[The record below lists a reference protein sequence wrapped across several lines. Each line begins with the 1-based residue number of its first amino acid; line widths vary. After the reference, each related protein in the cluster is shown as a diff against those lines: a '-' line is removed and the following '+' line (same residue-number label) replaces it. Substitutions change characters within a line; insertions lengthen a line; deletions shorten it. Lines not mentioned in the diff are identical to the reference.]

1 MRAAGADAMLI
12 RDIRL
17 RVFHEAA
24 VQQSFTR
31 AAELLSLTQPAVSF
45 HIKSLEEDL
54 GARLFRREKHRVV
67 LTEVGEILLRHA
79 REILAL
85 YDRAAADIARV
96 VEHVGGTLTLGVASV
111 IAKYV
116 MPRPIGLFKKRNPQV
131 SIVLEAGNTDSIVA
145 QLARGALDLAIVSDP
160 VDLKGHVTEPLIDD
174 ELRLITPPDH
184 GWTGRDAVMLTDVVA
199 EPFILREEG
208 SGTRRILEWYLG
220 QHGIAVSDLNVA
232 LTLGSTEAVKAGVEA
247 GAGVSI
253 VSSLSLGDEVRT
265 GAIAIVPIEG
275 VRMART
281 FSLVYPK
288 LAYRKVVVETF
299 LAFCRERFRAS
310 A

>member
-1 MRAAGADAMLI
+1 MLI
-12 RDIRL
+12 KDVRL
-17 RVFHEAA
+17 RVFYEAA
-24 VQQSFTR
+24 VHQSFTR

-45 HIKSLEEDL
+45 QIKSLEEDL
-54 GARLFRREKHRVV
+54 GARLFRREKQRVV
-67 LTEVGEILLRHA
+67 LTEVGAILLRHT
-79 REILAL
+79 RDILAL
-85 YDRAAADIARV
+85 YDRADAEIARL

-145 QLARGALDLAIVSDP
+145 QLLDGALDLAIVSDP
-160 VDLKGHVTEPLIDD
+160 VDLKGHIGEPLIED
-174 ELRLITPPDH
+174 ELRLIVPAGHP
-184 GWTGRDAVMLTDVVA
+184 WTSREAVTLADLVA

-208 SGTRRILEWYLG
+208 SGTRRMLEWYLG
-220 QHGIAVSDLNVA
+220 QHGIALADLHVA

-253 VSSLSLGDEVRT
+253 VSSLSLGAELRI
-265 GAIAIVPIEG
+265 GSIAVVPIED
-275 VRMART
+275 VRMARS
-281 FSLVYPK
+281 FMLVYPK
-288 LAYRKVVVETF
+288 LTYRKVVVETF
-299 LAFCRERFRAS
+299 LAFCRERFRAP